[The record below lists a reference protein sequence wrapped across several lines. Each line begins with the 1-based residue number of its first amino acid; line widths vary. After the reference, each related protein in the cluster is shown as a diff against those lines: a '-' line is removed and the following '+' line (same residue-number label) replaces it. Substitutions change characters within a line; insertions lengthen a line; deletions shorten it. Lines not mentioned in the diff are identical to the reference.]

1 MASFTV
7 VEEDQLM
14 LVTNQGQIIRIRVH
28 GGEGDSIRIA
38 SRKTLGVRLFDVADD
53 NDEKVVSAGLI
64 HESDDEEEDQDDAI
78 GEGSDDEVTPTSS
91 GEKIEAEAVIDHN
104 SGAPD
109 EEA

>member
-1 MASFTV
+1 M
-7 VEEDQLM
+7 
-14 LVTNQGQIIRIRVH
+14 
-28 GGEGDSIRIA
+28 
-38 SRKTLGVRLFDVADD
+38 FDVADD

-91 GEKIEAEAVIDHN
+91 GEEIEAEALIDDN